1 MRDWSLKYSGNGWNK
16 QHILRLSSD
25 PWIFNLWCLKNP
37 QLPHISKRDDFICTG
52 GMCPDPGHKNT
63 QGNFDSFKVEFILD

>member
-37 QLPHISKRDDFICTG
+37 QLSHISNRDDFICTVDVSG
-52 GMCPDPGHKNT
+52 LKNT